1 MKRMRYGVLAVI
13 WLASGARGL
22 TAQEA
27 FTIEQVLSAPFPTSL
42 VAAKSGAVAWV
53 FNARGVRNI
62 WVADP
67 PGYQARQLTGYSADD
82 GQELSSLQFTP
93 DGGAIVYVRGGGP
106 NGRGELPNPTSD
118 PGGVER
124 AIWLAPV
131 SGGPPRKLANGAGP
145 ALAPGSRE
153 VAYLGGGVVMTVGL
167 DSGSTPKAII
177 SARGGQ
183 GSLRWS
189 PDGSKLAFVSNRG
202 LHAFVGVYDFASKAI
217 RWMDPGVDQ
226 DVEPVWSPDGRQLA
240 FGRMATDVTPRLF
253 VAERAGEPWSIRV
266 ADVATGTA
274 REVFRAT
281 PGRGSVYREIVGER
295 QLYWTSDGHLVFPWE
310 RDGWTHLYA
319 VPAAGGAARLLTPGE
334 GEVEHVSLAPD
345 GRSILYASNQADISR
360 RDLWQVT
367 ATGSPKQLTSGPHIE
382 WAPVLTGD
390 GRSVA
395 FLRSDARGPARPALM
410 PAGGGEARDLAPSAI
425 PPAFP
430 AAQLV
435 DPQVVSLDAADGMRI
450 PAQLFLPPGLK
461 AGERRP
467 AIAFFHGG
475 SRRQMLPG
483 WNYGEYYH
491 HAYALNQ
498 YLASRGYVVLS
509 VNFRSGIGYGME
521 FREAL
526 NYGAGG
532 ASEFNDVLGAGLYLK
547 NRPDVDGTRIG
558 LWGGS
563 YGGFLTAMGLSRAS
577 HLFAAGVDVHGVHD
591 WNNGIRNFVP
601 AYDPLKRVEAA
612 RLAFESSPM
621 ATVDGWRSPAL
632 LIHGDDDRN
641 VAFTETGSLVE
652 QLRQHGVEHEVLVF
666 PDEVHGFLLH
676 ATWLR
681 AYAATADF
689 FRRKLGR

>member
-1 MKRMRYGVLAVI
+1 MKRVRCGVLAAI
-13 WLASGARGL
+13 WLATGAPGL
-22 TAQEA
+22 MAQEA
-27 FTIEQVLSAPFPTSL
+27 FTIEQALSAPFPTSL
-42 VAAKSGAVAWV
+42 VTAKSGAVAWV

-67 PGYQARQLTGYSADD
+67 PAYQARQLSGYTADD
-82 GQELSSLQFTP
+82 GQELTSLQFTP
-93 DGGAIVYVRGGGP
+93 DGGAIVYVRGGAP

-124 AIWLAPV
+124 AIWLVSV

-145 ALAPGSRE
+145 ALAPGGRDL
-153 VAYLGGGVVMTVGL
+153 AYLSSGAVMTVGL
-167 DSGSTPKAII
+167 DSGSTPRAII
-177 SARGGQ
+177 RARGGQ

-202 LHAFVGVYDFASKAI
+202 LHAFVGVYDLGSKTI

-240 FGRMATDVTPRLF
+240 FGRMPADFTPRLF

-266 ADVATGTA
+266 ADVATGA
-274 REVFRAT
+274 SREVFRAI

-295 QLYWTSDGHLVFPWE
+295 QLYWTADGYLVFPWE

-319 VPAAGGAARLLTPGE
+319 VPAAGGAPRLLTPGE
-334 GEVEHVSLAPD
+334 GEVEHVSMVPD

-382 WAPVLTGD
+382 WSPVLTGD

-425 PPAFP
+425 PVDFP
-430 AAQLV
+430 AARLV
-435 DPQVVSLDAADGMRI
+435 EPQVVTLDAADGMKI
-450 PAQLFLPPGLK
+450 PAQLFLPAGLQ

-498 YLASRGYVVLS
+498 YLASLGYVVLS

-621 ATVDGWRSPAL
+621 ATVDGWRSPVL

-641 VAFTETGSLVE
+641 VAFTETSSLVE
-652 QLRQHGVEHEVLVF
+652 QLRQRGVEHEVLVF

-676 ATWLR
+676 TTWLR
-681 AYAATADF
+681 AYTATADF